1 MQAGF
6 ACLEV
11 GAVRTK
17 NAVNILMKNLL
28 DMVICCFAY
37 YMVGYP
43 LAYGEGNPFIGYQ
56 HFAGVGLPDSAYVDW
71 FFQFIFAATTA
82 TIVSGA
88 VAERCQFA
96 AYLIYSAVI
105 SGFVYPVVSHWA
117 WSKHGWLNTLGFHD
131 LSGCGVVHALAGT
144 CAFVAAALL
153 GPRKGRFDEKGKP
166 QDMGGHSL
174 PITGIGALLLF
185 TGFLAF
191 NGGAIFHIT
200 GKGDDILVARS
211 MINTIIAG
219 CGGSLLTLVMAKL
232 HLLES
237 ESPWPFTLILNGTLA
252 GMASSC
258 AAPHKY
264 AAWAMF
270 IIGMISAL
278 CYQYLHRLI
287 LFLKVDDP
295 LDATAL
301 HFAGGSWGML
311 AEGFFQPE
319 GLLYK
324 WSYESGMEI
333 VYNTVGLLAIIL
345 WGAVWSICLF
355 GGLKCFGLLRVSE
368 REELEGLDKKEHGE
382 EAYPRAAWGDNGY
395 MWTVRPSTVISNPPK
410 ISFDKLYPE
419 KKSKPETPPYRI
431 EPQPIWN
438 YEVV

>member
-1 MQAGF
+1 
-6 ACLEV
+6 
-11 GAVRTK
+11 
-17 NAVNILMKNLL
+17 
-28 DMVICCFAY
+28 
-37 YMVGYP
+37 
-43 LAYGEGNPFIGYQ
+43 
-56 HFAGVGLPDSAYVDW
+56 
-71 FFQFIFAATTA
+71 
-82 TIVSGA
+82 
-88 VAERCQFA
+88 
-96 AYLIYSAVI
+96 
-105 SGFVYPVVSHWA
+105 
-117 WSKHGWLNTLGFHD
+117 
-131 LSGCGVVHALAGT
+131 
-144 CAFVAAALL
+144 
-153 GPRKGRFDEKGKP
+153 
-166 QDMGGHSL
+166 
-174 PITGIGALLLF
+174 
-185 TGFLAF
+185 
-191 NGGAIFHIT
+191 
-200 GKGDDILVARS
+200 
-211 MINTIIAG
+211 
-219 CGGSLLTLVMAKL
+219 
-232 HLLES
+232 
-237 ESPWPFTLILNGTLA
+237 
-252 GMASSC
+252 
-258 AAPHKY
+258 
-264 AAWAMF
+264 
-270 IIGMISAL
+270 MISAL

-431 EPQPIWN
+431 EPQPIWS